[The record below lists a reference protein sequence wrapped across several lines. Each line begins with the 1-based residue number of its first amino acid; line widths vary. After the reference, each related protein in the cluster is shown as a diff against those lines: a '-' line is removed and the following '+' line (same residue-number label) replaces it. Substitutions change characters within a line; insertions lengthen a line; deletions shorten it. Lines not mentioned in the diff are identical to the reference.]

1 MSIVEV
7 APPPV
12 LAPTPADLEYTAD
25 TLAGGYAPVRSWAHL
40 DALAGRVDALAWRW
54 VVVQR
59 RDDPGQ
65 RFAQCLRAGEGFI
78 VEVGAL
84 DPSRGRHTVWRL
96 HAAEPAGRAPAPPQ
110 FLDIARDWLVLGV
123 VPGYAA
129 TTLPL
134 DGDGDGSAEP
144 F

>member
-1 MSIVEV
+1 M
-7 APPPV
+7 
-12 LAPTPADLEYTAD
+12 PTVSVSRSTVPADLEYTAD
-25 TLAGGYAPVRSWAHL
+25 ALVGAYAPVRSWAHL
-40 DALAGRVDALAWRW
+40 DALAGRVDSLDWRW

-59 RDDPGQ
+59 RDDLGQ

-84 DPSRGRHTVWRL
+84 APSRGRHTVWRL
-96 HAAEPAGRAPAPPQ
+96 HAGAAGRAPAPAQ
-110 FLDIARDWLVLGV
+110 FLDIALDWLVLGV

-134 DGDGDGSAEP
+134 DGGDAGFAEP